1 MTRGERLATASLQF
15 LDAPFRLHGRNPETG
30 LDCVGLLLASLGAVG
45 ARGSQPCGY
54 GLRNHT
60 ADRWLALAPQ
70 WGLTD
75 ADGPI
80 LPGDVLVA
88 RPGPLQHHIM
98 IVLDD
103 HTVIHAHAGL
113 RRIVREPL
121 SKSASVIRHWRLCD

>member
-1 MTRGERLATASLQF
+1 MTKGERLAAAALQY

-30 LDCVGLLLASLGAVG
+30 LDCVGLLLASLDAVDLH
-45 ARGSQPCGY
+45 GSPPCGY

-70 WGLTD
+70 WGLAD
-75 ADGPI
+75 AGGPI
-80 LPGDVLVA
+80 LPGDVLVS

-103 HTVIHAHAGL
+103 HKVIHAHSGL
-113 RRIVREPL
+113 RRVVREPL
-121 SKSASVIRHWRLCD
+121 GKSATVIRHWRLDD